1 MRILHIAA
9 INDNPCT
16 GVPVAVPQHLKAQ
29 KEFADIALLN
39 LLPYQIE
46 GVDKCFIGEN
56 YSTIDT
62 LPDGFSQPDLAVFHE
77 VYYTKFIKIASDLKK
92 RNIPYIIIPHGSL
105 TKEAQNKK
113 RAKKIIGNLL
123 LFSKFIR
130 GAIAIQ
136 YLSNKEC
143 ERSNFGKNKFVEP
156 NGITLPLEYKK
167 YPSNKDLIQL
177 VYIGNLSISIKG
189 LDLLLEALN
198 KVKALVSKKHLRLDI
213 YGPNTGTRHE
223 DIRQLISQF
232 ELEDI
237 VFLHDAVIGEEKKRI
252 LLSADAFIQ
261 TSRSEGLSMGILE
274 ALSYGIP
281 CIVTQG
287 TNLREVIE
295 ENNAGWGADNTS
307 ESICLA
313 ITRFIDSENI
323 LKEKSRNAVQLIKSE
338 YEWSVVAKK
347 TIKKY
352 TAFSDN
358 NLL

>member
-9 INDNPCT
+9 INNNPCT

-29 KEFADIALLN
+29 KEFADVALLN
-39 LLPYQIE
+39 MLPYPIE
-46 GVDKCFIGEN
+46 GIDKCFIGDD
-56 YSTIDT
+56 YLTIES
-62 LPDGFSQPDLAVFHE
+62 LPDYFSRPDLVVFHE
-77 VYYTKFIKIASDLKK
+77 VYYIKFIKISSDLKK
-92 RNIPYIIIPHGSL
+92 RKIPYIIIPHGSL

-113 RAKKIIGNLL
+113 RTKKIIGNLL
-123 LFSKFIR
+123 LFSRFIR

-136 YLSNKEC
+136 YLSGKEC

-198 KVKALVSKKHLRLDI
+198 KVKSLVRKTHLRLDI

-223 DIRQLISQF
+223 DIRQLISHF
-232 ELEDI
+232 ELEDT

-252 LLSADAFIQ
+252 LLNADAFIQ

-287 TNLREVIE
+287 TNLREIIE
-295 ENNAGWGADNTS
+295 ENNAGWGADNTPD
-307 ESICLA
+307 SIGIA
-313 ITRFIDSENI
+313 IKHFISNQDKLQQKSENAI
-323 LKEKSRNAVQLIKSE
+323 RLIKE
-338 YEWSVVAKK
+338 RFEWSVVANR
-347 TIKKY
+347 TISKY
-352 TAFSDN
+352 LE
-358 NLL
+358 LLG